1 MLKRCY
7 TRHGECQAGHQTK
20 LFFEKKSYYREFMWL
35 LKQFGAIMYI
45 SRNRTSVVFKE
56 HLVAISLTLF
66 AYALKLNLQPNK
78 TLTTKEQDVF
88 HIPSL
93 KSHRLFIFSLSF

>member
-1 MLKRCY
+1 
-7 TRHGECQAGHQTK
+7 
-20 LFFEKKSYYREFMWL
+20 
-35 LKQFGAIMYI
+35 MYI
-45 SRNRTSVVFKE
+45 SCNRTSVVFKE